1 MSQPRVM
8 AGLISLIISF
18 SAVITADA
26 QSFNCRNAMNADEV
40 LICQD
45 GELSRLDERMAGL
58 YFAGRNQA
66 YGYMRETLAARC

>member
-1 MSQPRVM
+1 
-8 AGLISLIISF
+8 
-18 SAVITADA
+18 
-26 QSFNCRNAMNADEV
+26 MNADEV